1 MKNALIII
9 LLVFLSSCKKNPAPV
24 ITTIEGTVINIGSK
38 QPIDS
43 VKVTVVDGRSGS
55 DSFFGSSKTSG
66 TGKTVVKYTGTDGK
80 FSISIEGSSPVLYL
94 EKTGYEFVYFREGS
108 SDSFKEYNPGK
119 KYTNEILELWANA
132 YFNPILKG
140 INCQSND
147 TVLFDVM
154 FYNSL
159 ERAGFEHQYLGNGP
173 FKYMEWD
180 ANGYPGIGDKYL
192 RYWFKYQIQG
202 IWRAKIDSVFIKSF
216 TTYTDTIYY

>member
-80 FSISIEGSSPVLYL
+80 FSISIEGISPVLYL
-94 EKTGYEFVYFREGS
+94 DKTGYEFVYFREGS
-108 SDSFKEYNPGK
+108 SDSFKEYLPGK
-119 KYTNEILELWANA
+119 KYTNEILDLWADA
-132 YFNPILKG
+132 YFKG
-140 INCQSND
+140 VFKGKLCIVSD
-147 TVLFDVM
+147 SVYFDEGEKIPLA
-154 FYNSL
+154 FSKTT
-159 ERAGFEHQYLGNGP
+159 YLHFGNGP
-173 FKYMEWD
+173 FGLIDKGWK
-180 ANGYPGIGDKYL
+180 GIGDKYFS
-192 RYWFKYQIQG
+192 YWMKYQIQG
-202 IWRAKIDSVFIKSF
+202 KWNQKIDSVYIKSF
-216 TTYTDTIYY
+216 TIYTDTIYY